1 MSINCFKCN
10 QLLVRERRQCSTCLR
25 QFHPSFS
32 RAYLST
38 RTANICCLKHLSAIM
53 PQDAQLTS
61 KQLLSTKQLKSSSSR
76 SLSSSDTSLT
86 TLSNV
91 SPALP
96 LSSLEVNLN
105 AFIAQQTQFNNHLSD
120 VLSKQAA
127 SLNEQTNKL
136 NDQNNKLN
144 DIKSIAKSV
153 AEHQV
158 KIKKLEQQ
166 NDLLSKQVVDL
177 VAQNKSL
184 SNDVNQLKS
193 SAFKFSNTS
202 LELII
207 SGVPSQLTDEPL
219 VIVDKVL
226 NSLQCSQLLSDVL
239 NVRRLP
245 LKLDARSSPHK
256 NQKSNSSLIVKFK
269 SHLIA
274 MHVIENKRRKG
285 PLTLVDV
292 FDTNI
297 RGNVYA
303 K

>member
-1 MSINCFKCN
+1 MHIIDYNCETSESLEHVTYIALSININSVISYYIIEQLLNPNLCEVDTTAFCMSINCFKCN

-25 QFHPSFS
+25 QFHPSCS

-61 KQLLSTKQLKSSSSR
+61 KQLLSTQQLKSSSSR

-91 SPALP
+91 SPASP

-127 SLNEQTNKL
+127 SLNEQTNEL

-144 DIKSIAKSV
+144 DIKRIAKSV

-158 KIKKLEQQ
+158 KIKKL
-166 NDLLSKQVVDL
+166 
-177 VAQNKSL
+177 
-184 SNDVNQLKS
+184 
-193 SAFKFSNTS
+193 
-202 LELII
+202 
-207 SGVPSQLTDEPL
+207 
-219 VIVDKVL
+219 
-226 NSLQCSQLLSDVL
+226 
-239 NVRRLP
+239 
-245 LKLDARSSPHK
+245 
-256 NQKSNSSLIVKFK
+256 
-269 SHLIA
+269 
-274 MHVIENKRRKG
+274 
-285 PLTLVDV
+285 
-292 FDTNI
+292 
-297 RGNVYA
+297 
-303 K
+303 